1 MGLPRCG
8 LPQKVAYG
16 QVRKGGRSKL
26 QMLSVYLLPCGY
38 GILETIL
45 ERPRATDS
53 AVLFWRP
60 TGILNWASV
69 LGGA

>member
-16 QVRKGGRSKL
+16 QVRMGGKLKL
-26 QMLSVYLLPCGY
+26 QMLSVYLLPCEY
-38 GILETIL
+38 GILGIIL

-53 AVLFWRP
+53 ASFSGDLR
-60 TGILNWASV
+60 AS
-69 LGGA
+69 